1 MYRVFAQS
9 LAGAGLAG
17 LVVATPVQAQDYS
30 SLFEQRYSSP
40 EDVGVL
46 GRFVSKAVEVGQ
58 YDQAISTLE
67 QHLVKYPRDARARY
81 SLAKAY
87 ANVGSWELA
96 ARNASDALEIGDLGP
111 EDTRDAER
119 LLARAKNSL
128 AGFEWSLDL
137 TTGIKSTWLDTDAA
151 NPNSGW
157 RDRQDW
163 NPFIASNG
171 SLRIDL
177 DTPLDDALIMSGGVL
192 FERRYE
198 DINQGNFN
206 PFPDF
211 SPGGTYLHNRG
222 YIAATL
228 DKGIETTAL
237 DALRLQI
244 SVFGNWKTLNPSVHD
259 AALGTSI
266 RLIIQPTVDMSAY
279 IEGQYGNLFPSENLA
294 ADHRFQASA
303 GFTKRLSHE
312 HAVGMSARFIHE
324 MRDDTIMVAEQREVE
339 VNYAGLIPYRPFNG
353 IWTQQVSLAAGDF
366 EARDASSL
374 QFFVPVAAEGRYIK
388 ANWTHTF
395 QLDGY
400 NSFDVFYEFK
410 RYDFTKGFFFDN
422 NFNPFD
428 NDYSTHSVGVSYKHT
443 F

>member
-1 MYRVFAQS
+1 MYKV
-9 LAGAGLAG
+9 LARSVAAAG
-17 LVVATPVQAQDYS
+17 LVGLVATSSAHAQDYS
-30 SLFEQRYSSP
+30 SLFEQRYASP

-46 GRFVSKAVEVGQ
+46 GQFVSKAVEVGQ

-67 QHLVKYPRDARARY
+67 QHLVKYPRDARAKY
-81 SLAKAY
+81 SLAKIY

-96 ARNASDALEIGDLGP
+96 KRNAEDALETGDLGP
-111 EDTRDAER
+111 EEARDAER
-119 LLARAKNSL
+119 LLARANNSL
-128 AGFEWSLDL
+128 AGFEWALDI
-137 TTGIKSTWLDTDAA
+137 TTGVKSTWLDTDAA
-151 NPNSGW
+151 NPGSGW

-198 DINQGNFN
+198 DINQGNLN
-206 PFPDF
+206 PFLGPVT
-211 SPGGTYLHNRG
+211 GGTYLHNRG
-222 YIAATL
+222 YVAATL

-237 DALRLQI
+237 DALRVQI
-244 SVFGNWKTLNPSVHD
+244 SAFGNWKTLNPSVHD

-266 RLIIQPTVDMSAY
+266 RLIIQPAVDMSAY
-279 IEGQYGNLFPSENLA
+279 IEGQYSNLFPSVNLA

-339 VNYAGLIPYRPFNG
+339 VSYAGLIPYRPFNG
-353 IWTQQVSLAAGDF
+353 IWTQRISLAAGDF
-366 EARDASSL
+366 EARDAASL
-374 QFFVPVAAEGRYIK
+374 QFFVPIAAEGRYIK
-388 ANWTHTF
+388 TNWTHTF
-395 QLDGY
+395 QLDGH

-422 NFNPFD
+422 NFNTFD

>member
-9 LAGAGLAG
+9 LAGFGLAS
-17 LVVATPVQAQDYS
+17 LVVIAPVQAQDYS
-30 SLFEQRYSSP
+30 SLFEQRYASP

-67 QHLVKYPRDARARY
+67 QHLVKYPRDARAKY
-81 SLAKAY
+81 SLAKVY

-96 ARNASDALEIGDLGP
+96 ARNATSALEIGDLGP

-128 AGFEWSLDL
+128 AGFEWALDL
-137 TTGIKSTWLDTDAA
+137 TSGVKSTWLDTDAA
-151 NPNSGW
+151 NSNTGW

-163 NPFIASNG
+163 NPFIATNG

-279 IEGQYGNLFPSENLA
+279 IEGQYGSLFPSENLA

-339 VNYAGLIPYRPFNG
+339 VNYAGLIPFQPFSG

-374 QFFVPVAAEGRYIK
+374 QFFVPIAAKGNYVK
-388 ANWTHTF
+388 ANWTQTF
-395 QLDGY
+395 QLDGH

-410 RYDFTKGFFFDN
+410 RYDFTSGFFF
-422 NFNPFD
+422 FD